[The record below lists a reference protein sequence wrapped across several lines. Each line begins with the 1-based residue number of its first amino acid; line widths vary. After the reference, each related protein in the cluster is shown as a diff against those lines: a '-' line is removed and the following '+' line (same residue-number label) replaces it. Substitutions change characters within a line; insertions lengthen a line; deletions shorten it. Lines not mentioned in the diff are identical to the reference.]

1 MASNFPV
8 ISPRAWKPRAGLSG
22 CRRSTT
28 INGPITG
35 LELNLGILDDFVKGR
50 AEAGSKVARDK
61 TWHWLTDDFLTR
73 FAWDSAFLCICTR
86 WHIDDVLGR
95 LSPPP
100 ALNLSPLLNPLGQTR
115 PMLTHPPHPTGQAI
129 GMDMP
134 QQRKR
139 MKKTSPPPGRTRRGC

>member
-50 AEAGSKVARDK
+50 AEAGSKVARDR

-73 FAWDSAFLCICTR
+73 FAKDSAFLAICTR
-86 WHIDDVLGR
+86 WHIDDAIGR
-95 LSPPP
+95 LKKKWPEMRILEFP
-100 ALNLSPLLNPLGQTR
+100 ALATKDERWRKKGDPLFPEHKPLEF
-115 PMLTHPPHPTGQAI
+115 LLE
-129 GMDMP
+129 
-134 QQRKR
+134 RKR
-139 MKKTSPPPGRTRRGC
+139 LMTEGSWSA